1 MKYASLTFKL
11 SLVDRLSYLFR
22 RLLMLISSLPGVGKF
37 GALLVKTGT
46 RIENFRR
53 LNYQQEDLFDA
64 QGARALTTNID
75 ANRFES
81 GYGYEDEF
89 TELKAAAYYRAQIA
103 AGDLESQKSE
113 SGALYKDV
121 IVFVDSY
128 IKQNKINRVVNFGG
142 SYAYIDTELAKLNP
156 EVEFICLDRSRLT
169 KVYNENIFSDI
180 SNVRFVAEDIFD
192 YVKSQKFEDS
202 IFLHIRTLTL
212 LPQNFVEKLYS
223 AISEAGFQSVI
234 GYEQCGIS
242 YETGKPYE
250 FSDDGNKQSVN
261 FRSGMFIHNYPGLLR
276 SLSFEIYETDLLKTN
291 HPDRTYRIAKIV
303 GTKTLPTEN

>member
-1 MKYASLTFKL
+1 MKYTSLTFKL

-22 RLLMLISSLPGVGKF
+22 RFLMLISSLPGVGKF
-37 GALLVKTGT
+37 GELLVKTGT

-53 LNYQQEDLFDA
+53 LHYQQEDLFDA
-64 QGARALTTNID
+64 HGARTLTTNFD

-89 TELKAAAYYRAQIA
+89 TELKAAAYYRAQIE
-103 AGDLESQKSE
+103 AGNLESQKTE

-121 IVFVDSY
+121 IGFIDSY
-128 IKQNKINRVVNFGG
+128 VKENKINRVVNFGG

-169 KVYNENIFSDI
+169 KIYNENIFSDLG
-180 SNVRFVAEDIFD
+180 NLNFVAEDVFD
-192 YVKSQKFEDS
+192 YVQPLKFQDS

-212 LPQNFVEKLYS
+212 LPQSFVEKLYNS
-223 AISEAGFQSVI
+223 VSEAGFHSVI
-234 GYEQCGIS
+234 CYEQCGIS
-242 YETGKPYE
+242 YETGKPFE
-250 FSDDGNKQSVN
+250 FSDDANKQSVN
-261 FRSGMFIHNYPGLLR
+261 FRSGMFIHNYPGLLN
-276 SLSFEIYETDLLKTN
+276 SLGFEINQTELLKTN

-303 GTKTLPTEN
+303 ATKILPTKN